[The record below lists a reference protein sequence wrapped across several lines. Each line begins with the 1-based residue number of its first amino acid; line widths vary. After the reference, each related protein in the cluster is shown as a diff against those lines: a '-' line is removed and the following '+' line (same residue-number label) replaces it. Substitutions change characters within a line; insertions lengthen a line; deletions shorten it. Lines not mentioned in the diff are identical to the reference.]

1 MWTQDYDPI
10 GSWPLSTLLAA
21 LPILT
26 LMGLLASNRVPAW
39 LAASTA
45 LATAFGAAV
54 LGFHMPWTM
63 AASAAGVGAVFAL
76 IRVVYLIV
84 AAMFLYDLAVK
95 TGRFEV
101 MKASIAR
108 LSPDRRIQ
116 AVLVAFSFGSFLE
129 GCAGF
134 GAPVAIASAFLVGL
148 GFRPLQAAVVALA
161 ADTIPVSWGSVGIP
175 LTTLGAV
182 SGLDVPA
189 LSVTTARL
197 LTIATVGLP
206 FWLAAIVA
214 GPRRAFGAWPPLL
227 AVGATYAAVQLLW
240 SRFVA
245 VELVS
250 IASAI
255 ASLLAGVVVLRF
267 WRPRETFRFEGDDEP
282 EPEAATDPDFGVPA
296 AKLSGREVARAWMPF
311 ALLTVVVMIW
321 VTPALPTLG
330 TRSAKDVLDGI
341 WSWKP
346 EVEPL
351 HKKVTR
357 GAAVTGRETPTAAD
371 LEPAVLDLTPLSAVG
386 TAVLVAAVVGGL
398 LTGVGPG
405 EQARIFLGTAR
416 RMKTAALAIVC
427 MLALGFVT
435 RYSGMDAV
443 LGLAFTRTG
452 PALYPVFGTLL
463 GWLGTALTGSITSS
477 NVLFGNL
484 QRITA
489 TNLELSPILMGAANT
504 AGGAMGKMIAAA
516 SIVVAAAATGEG
528 GREGEVLRAALR
540 HSLAMVAGVAAVVWV
555 AARYAPWIAAVPA
568 G

>member
-1 MWTQDYDPI
+1 MWTQDYDPF

-39 LAASTA
+39 LAASAA

-54 LGFHMPWTM
+54 LGFHMPWAM

-76 IRVVYLIV
+76 IRVVYLVV

-148 GFRPLQAAVVALA
+148 GFRPLQAAVLALA
-161 ADTIPVSWGSVGIP
+161 ADTVPVSWGSVGIP

-197 LTIATVGLP
+197 LTIATLGLP

-255 ASLLAGVVVLRF
+255 ASLVAGVVVLRF
-267 WRPRETFRFEGDDEP
+267 WRPSETFRFEGEDEP
-282 EPEAATDPDFGVPA
+282 EPEAAADPDFGTPA
-296 AKLSGREVARAWMPF
+296 AKLSRREVARAWMPF
-311 ALLTVVVMIW
+311 ALLTVVVMAW
-321 VTPALPTLG
+321 VTPAFPSLG
-330 TRSAKDVLDGI
+330 TRSAKDVLDAA

-346 EVEPL
+346 EVGGL
-351 HKKVTR
+351 HKKVVR
-357 GAAVTGRETPTAAD
+357 GAAVTGRETPTEAD
-371 LEPAVLDLTPLSAVG
+371 LEAAVLDVTPLSAVG

-398 LTGVGPG
+398 LTGVGPR
-405 EQARIFLGTAR
+405 EQGRIFLGTAR

-452 PALYPVFGTLL
+452 PALYPIFGTLL

-489 TNLELSPILMGAANT
+489 TNLDLSPILMGAANT

-555 AARYAPWIAAVPA
+555 AARFAPWIAAVPA